1 MTVETER
8 RPAFDTSGHA
18 TSKWLPG
25 LVATAIG
32 VVAWQG
38 IVWASGG
45 WVPGVL
51 EIGGSVLD
59 NLADPET
66 YTGALITLRRLG
78 IAFVAATVVGISLG
92 VLMGL
97 VPAFDAFWRPLV
109 VVALAIPDPVYFIVL
124 ILILGTAESVSQLAL
139 TLAVIPFVVMI
150 AFGSVSARDTGL
162 DEMSRVYRL
171 PRRTYLKEV
180 LGRQLAPGFLAAA
193 RTSFAFSWKIVVLM
207 EAITQPNG
215 IGFQIYNAFRLLRPY
230 EMIALSLI
238 FILFM
243 QIIQQLI
250 FGAAERRLLAWQR

>member
-1 MTVETER
+1 MTAES
-8 RPAFDTSGHA
+8 RPRAQFDAPGGTA
-18 TSKWLPG
+18 SKWLPG
-25 LVATAIG
+25 VVATAIG
-32 VVAWQG
+32 IVAWQG

-45 WVPGVL
+45 WVPGVI

-59 NLADPET
+59 NLVDPET

-78 IAFVAATVVGISLG
+78 IAFVGATIVGIALG
-92 VLMGL
+92 VLMAL
-97 VPAFDAFWRPLV
+97 VPAVNAFWRPLV

-171 PRRTYLKEV
+171 PRRSYLKEV

-207 EAITQPNG
+207 EAITQPDG

-243 QIIQQLI
+243 QIIQYFL
-250 FGAAERRLLAWQR
+250 FGLAERRLLAWQR

>member
-1 MTVETER
+1 MTAES
-8 RPAFDTSGHA
+8 RPRAQFDAPGDTA
-18 TSKWLPG
+18 SKWLPG
-25 LVATAIG
+25 VVATAIG
-32 VVAWQG
+32 IVAWQG

-45 WVPGVL
+45 WVPGVI

-59 NLADPET
+59 NLVEPET

-78 IAFVAATVVGISLG
+78 IAFVGATIVGIALG
-92 VLMGL
+92 VLMAL
-97 VPAFDAFWRPLV
+97 VPAVDAFWRPLV

-150 AFGSVSARDTGL
+150 AFASVSARDTGL

-171 PRRTYLKEV
+171 PRRSYLKEV

-207 EAITQPNG
+207 EAITQPDG

-243 QIIQQLI
+243 QVIQYFI
-250 FGAAERRLLAWQR
+250 FGLAERRLLAWQR